1 MIAAGRPIPE
11 VADHL
16 GHGVDVCARTYAHA
30 IEAMKGKPIVPVD
43 DAIRNAR
50 REVFRDADVRRAFGG
65 RGA

>member
-1 MIAAGRPIPE
+1 

-16 GHGVDVCARTYAHA
+16 GHGVDVCVRTYAHG

-50 REVFRDADVRRAFGG
+50 REVFGAADVRRAFGG
-65 RGA
+65 QGA